1 MTTVI
6 LTKSEVFA
14 RTATRRLLSDWEQRN
29 KEEVV
34 VAMAEQ
40 DEEKKTPVTIVR
52 SLPCVSASSPSS
64 VL

>member
-1 MTTVI
+1 M
-6 LTKSEVFA
+6 
-14 RTATRRLLSDWEQRN
+14 SDWEQRN

-52 SLPCVSASSPSS
+52 SLPCVSA
-64 VL
+64 